1 MNSKREIN
9 RMKPIV
15 KKINS
20 YRAAYTQMTD
30 EQLKEKATELKNR
43 YPDEGD
49 VGLLPEAFALV
60 KEASRRAINKEH
72 YDVQLLSGITLF
84 KGRIAEAK
92 TGEGKTITIY
102 LPAFLASLAGNG
114 VHVVTVNDYLAKR
127 DADEASKVFELLGV
141 TVGCVLGG
149 TDREDR
155 KEAYRCDITYVTN
168 SELGFDYLRDHIAMT
183 RDGVVLRGLNYAI
196 IDEVDSVLIDDA
208 KIPLIISG
216 PGDTA
221 EDTLQKADA
230 FVRSLKK
237 GMLKEAS
244 AADKLFGATDHESND
259 FIKDEK
265 AKHVYLT
272 NSGTAKLEKFFGLK
286 DAYGS
291 TEGLNIQR
299 AVNNALRAHYVLQ
312 KDHDYLVKDG
322 KVELISQ
329 QTGRVSVGR
338 RFADGLHQA
347 IEVKEGVEVQ
357 RENTTIA
364 SVTYQSFFN
373 LYAKKSG
380 LTGTAITSDKEFKDV
395 YKLEVVE
402 IPTNKPVVRTDKDDL
417 VFRTKKEK
425 WNAVYREVANA
436 NKIGQPVLVGTSSI
450 EDSEIVSELLTK
462 NGIAHSV
469 LNAKNEA
476 IEAEIIAKA
485 GQFGAVTV
493 ATNMAGR
500 GTDIIL
506 DEKAKAVG
514 GLKVI
519 GTERHESRRIDN
531 QLKGR
536 SGRQGD
542 PGSSQFFISME
553 DRVLAVF
560 GERMD
565 AIMAMGVPYGE
576 PLYHPSLTKMV
587 ERAQKA
593 VENENRLRRENM
605 LKYDYANNEF
615 REQIYAQINTIM
627 FDDNPRQIL
636 QDIFDDLTDEI
647 IDNHIQDGTKPE
659 TWDMEALVNEFF
671 EKVAYVNIQM
681 NIDGMTK
688 DDLKKSFRNM
698 NNALIDMKEKQI
710 GDKAL
715 ALSVECATMLRF
727 TNVNWSKFLSS
738 MEYIRSNIGNQAIAQ
753 RDPALEYKKRGV
765 ELFNTMIGDIQK
777 DIVLNFMRCR
787 VTSESIPSLRQ
798 QVQAKVAAEM
808 RAAAMA
814 EANGEP
820 AANNEDVNKTV

>member
-1 MNSKREIN
+1 MNSKREIK
-9 RMKPIV
+9 RMMPLV

-20 YRAAYTQMTD
+20 YRVAYMSMTD

-84 KGRIAEAK
+84 KGRISEAK

-102 LPAFLASLAGNG
+102 LPAFLASLSGNG

-127 DADEASKVFELLGV
+127 DADEAAKVFEMLGV

-168 SELGFDYLRDHIAMT
+168 SELGFDYLRDHIAMS

-196 IDEVDSVLIDDA
+196 VDEVDSVLIDDA

-230 FVRSLKK
+230 FVRTLEK
-237 GMLKEAS
+237 GRLKEAS

-265 AKHVYLT
+265 QKHVYLT
-272 NSGTAKLEKFFGLK
+272 DSGNAKLEKFFGMS
-286 DAYGS
+286 DMYGS

-299 AVNNALRAHYVLQ
+299 AVNNALRAHYVMA

-347 IEVKEGVEVQ
+347 IEVKEGVDVQ

-373 LYAKKSG
+373 LYNKKAG
-380 LTGTAITSDKEFKDV
+380 LTGTAMTSDKEFKDV
-395 YKLEVVE
+395 YKLDVIE
-402 IPTNKPVVRTDKDDL
+402 IPTNKPVIRNDHDDL

-425 WNAVYREVANA
+425 WAAVCQEVLKT
-436 NKIGQPVLVGTSSI
+436 NKTGQPILVGTSSI
-450 EDSEIVSELLTK
+450 EDSEILSALLTK

-476 IEAEIIAKA
+476 IEAEIIAQA

-506 DEKAKAVG
+506 DEKARAAG

-565 AIMAMGVPYGE
+565 ALMAMSVPYGE

-647 IDNHIQDGTKPE
+647 IDNHIPDGAKPE
-659 TWDMEALVNEFF
+659 TWDMESLVNEFF

-688 DDLKKSFRNM
+688 DDLKQSFRNM
-698 NNALIDMKEKQI
+698 NKALIDMKEKQI
-710 GDKAL
+710 GDPAL

-727 TNVNWSKFLSS
+727 TNTNWSKFLSS

-765 ELFNTMIGDIQK
+765 DLFNTMIGDIQK
-777 DIVLNFMRCR
+777 DIAMNFMRCR
-787 VTSESIPSLRQ
+787 VTSQSIPSLRRE
-798 QVQAKVAAEM
+798 VQERVAAEM
-808 RAAAMA
+808 RAAI
-814 EANGEP
+814 EENENGGENTP
-820 AANNEDVNKTV
+820 DQDVKETV